1 MNIKILFR
9 ILLFV
14 PLMMLLIY
22 ASLPS
27 VEYLWLSCDELS
39 LQEVVGYNAV
49 ITDSKPVLIVYMV
62 VWLLTSLAMFFFIN
76 IARIIYIVV
85 IILGL
90 ILLTLVGNRLS
101 APVENVVMFIMAL
114 SIGAILALMYSES
127 TQIFF
132 NKEKEKQEE
141 SDEDEDEDDFP

>member
-39 LQEVVGYNAV
+39 LLEVVGYNAV

-62 VWLLTSLAMFFFIN
+62 VWLLTSLAMFFYIN

-101 APVENVVMFIMAL
+101 APVENLVMFIMAL
-114 SIGAILALMYSES
+114 SIGVILALMYSES
-127 TQIFF
+127 TRIFF
-132 NKEKEKQEE
+132 NKEKAKENKEE
-141 SDEDEDEDDFP
+141 ADEDEFP